1 MAHSKPLTFSLHW
14 NQEGWENPNTYISA
28 CQRVFRTLERA
39 RNLRVQI
46 SEPLRKLNN
55 GVYND
60 QTCQVLCTVHTSPFS
75 DLEAYDVIR
84 RHWCLTGKMPAFQG
98 RLQWLV
104 PDRNRGFRRGGTLYE
119 SIQLSS
125 MSFGT
130 FVGFGIFAESHKID
144 TITTFPGYTLTC
156 TFKHG
161 ERMLQVLLELRHKC
175 DRPTT
180 LYRLT
185 VPYGSI
191 LRPLPDVFLHLQ
203 TFPLLCKKVEPLRTW
218 RVQPTNPEHFFF
230 DRVLELGCSCVS
242 LFESQD
248 LGGNSVMKLS
258 FRHDQVERKVVDR
271 LSRRCKRGTTF
282 AYAPMQTREVGS
294 QLKQARH
301 WFNQGNDA
309 VAQMVLLQQ
318 QAFHNF
324 VNNLVDFA
332 RVNEGALEQALFCIR
347 SAIEARSIVN
357 VHVTLPEL
365 FRKFCLAYFPP
376 KVPRGSCL
384 VRRVFVTP
392 SCVFFLPPNVHSEN
406 RVLRCFD
413 AEYALRVSFRDDN
426 LQHLSHSLMFHR
438 QKEEMVDTIVAKFL
452 RTGIEVGGRQ
462 FKFLAS
468 SCSQLRDHGVWLYA
482 MDRRGFTAESIRR
495 WMGDFSAI
503 PNVAK
508 KMARMGQ
515 CFSSTEESV
524 KVPLRGGNM
533 EEVPDVV
540 GGVHP
545 VSGKEF
551 TFSDGIGMIST
562 SLMQKVCKKLDLAE
576 VPSAIQI
583 RYAGYKGMLCVNPEL
598 RGDKLVLRDSM
609 RKFSCS
615 NSDSLEVIKVSAPRT
630 VYLNRFLITILE
642 QLGVP
647 SRVFLCLQQKM
658 MLTFADALVCE
669 STALRVLCTYVG
681 GTLPF
686 LRLQQNGFCLTR
698 DPFVRLLLYTV
709 YRSTMDGLRTKAR
722 IAVPQNKGRNML
734 GVFDETAT
742 LEYGEVFVQYTHLGL
757 HAERNRQ
764 YRFGPRDPRTV
775 LVTKCPCLHPGDV
788 RKFKAVDV
796 PALHHVKDCIVFPAK
811 GSRPHPNEMAGSDL
825 DGDEYI
831 VIWEPDLFFPGS
843 NKTPMTFSDSS
854 SAGSAD
860 ENLEE
865 GMIKFICNYIINDN
879 VGIMSNAHLAW
890 SDQLE
895 DGIFSPLCLGIA
907 KKISTCVDFAKT
919 GLASCLD
926 RHEKPLLYPDFMEKG
941 GSKDTYRSKRVLGHL
956 YRLHRSLQAV
966 INTDFMSR
974 TGQLAEGDSHCTL
987 FEYPGWKDHQEVAEK
1002 ALAAYT
1008 VQMSRILHQ
1017 YGVGSEGE
1025 VVSGIII
1032 NVSEYNKSNE
1042 DKNSVKALVAKQYAN
1057 LVKSTRDT
1065 FFSDVTATCNSNGAS
1080 TDIAKKM
1087 VLLQMA
1093 SAWYMV
1099 TYAGA
1104 WHEQNCQSFPWSVA
1118 DVLLLILVEVNAA
1131 EPKPKRKPKNLLIAK
1146 LNEVLADALSTKS
1159 SQDVALDVVLRWA
1172 TKEELLNQTRQTG
1185 PRICRRCLV
1194 TVYGRFLGSVNDSGR
1209 RVFEEIQHSASD
1221 MYFEGKQETAGGYV
1235 VGFLRYVNR
1244 PGFRSMVEQNE
1255 EGVARLFKDWSGV
1268 LEVSIR
1274 KQVNFSGRYLHILV
1288 SAVGRD
1294 WQLWYLEEL
1303 LLQPW
1308 IGEAVEKGDLEPFLS
1323 A

>member
-14 NQEGWENPNTYISA
+14 NQEGWENPSTYTSA

-60 QTCQVLCTVHTSPFS
+60 QTCQVLCTVQTSPFS

-84 RHWCLTGKMPAFQG
+84 QHWCLAGKMPAFQG

-119 SIQLSS
+119 SVQLSS

-144 TITTFPGYTLTC
+144 NIATFPGYTLTC

-175 DRPTT
+175 HKPTT

-191 LRPLPDVFLHLQ
+191 LRVIIDDCLDRSATTDVFLHLQ

-294 QLKQARH
+294 QLQQARH
-301 WFNQGNDA
+301 WFNVTLMPHLSFSCCYALNAVLQQGNDA

-357 VHVTLPEL
+357 VHVTLLEL
-365 FRKFCLAYFPP
+365 FRKFCLAYVPP

-524 KVPLRGGNM
+524 KVPLSGGNM
-533 EEVPDVV
+533 EEVPDFV
-540 GGVHP
+540 GGEHP

-562 SLMQKVCKKLDLAE
+562 PLMQKVCKKLDLAE

-598 RGDKLVLRDSM
+598 QGDKLVLRDSM

-734 GVFDETAT
+734 GVLDETAT

-757 HAERNRQ
+757 HAERN
-764 YRFGPRDPRTV
+764 GNIDSDPETHIITGTV

-811 GSRPHPNEMAGSDL
+811 GPRPHPNEMAGSDL

-854 SAGSAD
+854 SVGSAD
-860 ENLEE
+860 ENL
-865 GMIKFICNYIINDN
+865 
-879 VGIMSNAHLAW
+879 
-890 SDQLE
+890 
-895 DGIFSPLCLGIA
+895 
-907 KKISTCVDFAKT
+907 
-919 GLASCLD
+919 
-926 RHEKPLLYPDFMEKG
+926 
-941 GSKDTYRSKRVLGHL
+941 
-956 YRLHRSLQAV
+956 
-966 INTDFMSR
+966 
-974 TGQLAEGDSHCTL
+974 
-987 FEYPGWKDHQEVAEK
+987 
-1002 ALAAYT
+1002 
-1008 VQMSRILHQ
+1008 
-1017 YGVGSEGE
+1017 
-1025 VVSGIII
+1025 
-1032 NVSEYNKSNE
+1032 
-1042 DKNSVKALVAKQYAN
+1042 
-1057 LVKSTRDT
+1057 
-1065 FFSDVTATCNSNGAS
+1065 
-1080 TDIAKKM
+1080 
-1087 VLLQMA
+1087 
-1093 SAWYMV
+1093 
-1099 TYAGA
+1099 
-1104 WHEQNCQSFPWSVA
+1104 
-1118 DVLLLILVEVNAA
+1118 
-1131 EPKPKRKPKNLLIAK
+1131 
-1146 LNEVLADALSTKS
+1146 
-1159 SQDVALDVVLRWA
+1159 
-1172 TKEELLNQTRQTG
+1172 
-1185 PRICRRCLV
+1185 
-1194 TVYGRFLGSVNDSGR
+1194 
-1209 RVFEEIQHSASD
+1209 
-1221 MYFEGKQETAGGYV
+1221 
-1235 VGFLRYVNR
+1235 
-1244 PGFRSMVEQNE
+1244 
-1255 EGVARLFKDWSGV
+1255 
-1268 LEVSIR
+1268 
-1274 KQVNFSGRYLHILV
+1274 
-1288 SAVGRD
+1288 
-1294 WQLWYLEEL
+1294 
-1303 LLQPW
+1303 
-1308 IGEAVEKGDLEPFLS
+1308 
-1323 A
+1323 